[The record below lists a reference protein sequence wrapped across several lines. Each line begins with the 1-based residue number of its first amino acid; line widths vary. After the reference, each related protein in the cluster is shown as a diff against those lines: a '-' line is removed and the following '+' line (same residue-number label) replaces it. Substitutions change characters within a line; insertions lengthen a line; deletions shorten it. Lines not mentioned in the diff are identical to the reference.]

1 METYFP
7 DLMNSPS
14 FYSIL
19 EPPPQAN
26 EPEALSQNPEC
37 VCCSHACLTTLLTC
51 QVWKFLLASHPGD
64 HEVSSKTSHVP
75 VEHMFPPPI
84 STNLQSLTAVLV
96 PSTRILG
103 ELVMGFTV
111 S

>member
-75 VEHMFPPPI
+75 VEHMFPSSDFDEPPK
-84 STNLQSLTAVLV
+84 SHGCSGAKYEN
-96 PSTRILG
+96 PR
-103 ELVMGFTV
+103 
-111 S
+111 